1 MQVPK
6 TQPAEY
12 TLYRRRYAILALYS
26 LSNAL
31 NGMLWVSFSPIF
43 QAAGTLFGVNATAIN
58 FFSTVFLFAYI
69 PGAISSVYTMERFGL
84 RWCLVA
90 GAALNAACG
99 WTRYVGSLVAP
110 SSPVAGFAIAM
121 LGQAIGALAQPV
133 FSNSPARIS
142 GDWFAVHERDTATTV
157 GALSNLIGTAVGAVI
172 PGIAVLGPG
181 DIQWWLLGQ
190 AVASLAFL
198 IATSIWVR
206 DRPPTAPSA
215 SVEWRD
221 AARNASLSSVSASAV
236 GESATAASP
245 LPIIEAASPSSLQP
259 ATPAA
264 TAEEVALFQPSSA
277 SPRPTAEQGVVNPAS
292 RKSRAEAAVR
302 ALWIDACI
310 LVRNYNFLLLVG
322 AYSIGVGLFGAIIT
336 LSGQIIA
343 PCGYGS
349 DIAGYAGGVLLVAG
363 LCGSA
368 VMCVLMKKTRQYV
381 LLQKVDV
388 VIVAGSV
395 VFLLASLVSAS
406 DGALQLL
413 IAFGVTGF
421 FIVPLLPVS
430 YESAAEVT
438 FPAPEDTSGAVL
450 STMSSMLGIVFI
462 FAMPPLLE
470 YPSSVSCSSAATP
483 FAAFILVNVIITVGL
498 MLAFRADPRRKTAEA
513 KAEADR
519 EAARKTN
526 VVSATAR
533 EGAALQLVPA
543 V

>member
-1 MQVPK
+1 MEVPTK
-6 TQPAEY
+6 QY

-43 QAAGTLFGVNATAIN
+43 QASATLFGVNATAIN

-69 PGAISSVYTMERFGL
+69 PGALSSVYTMERFGL

-99 WTRYVGSLVAP
+99 WTRYVGSLVAL

-121 LGQAIGALAQPV
+121 LGQIIGALAQPV

-172 PGIAVLGPG
+172 PGFAVSGPG

-190 AVASLAFL
+190 AVASVAFL
-198 IATSIWVR
+198 TATSIWVR
-206 DRPPTAPSA
+206 DRPPTSPSA

-221 AARNASLSSVSASAV
+221 AARNASLSSVSASAA
-236 GESATAASP
+236 GEAATAASP
-245 LPIIEAASPSSLQP
+245 LPDIEAASPRSLQP

-264 TAEEVALFQPSSA
+264 TEEVALFQPTSA
-277 SPRPTAEQGVVNPAS
+277 SPRPTTEQGVVNTAS
-292 RKSRAEAAVR
+292 RKSKAEAAVR

-368 VMCVLMKKTRQYV
+368 IMCFLMKRTRQYV

-395 VFLLASLVSAS
+395 VFLLASLVSAG

-413 IAFGVTGF
+413 VAFGVTGF

-430 YESAAEVT
+430 YESAAEAT
-438 FPAPEDTSGAVL
+438 FPVPEDTSGAVL

-462 FAMPPLLE
+462 FAMPPLLD
-470 YPSSVSCSSAATP
+470 YPASVACSSAATP
-483 FAAFILVNVIITVGL
+483 FAAFVLVNVIISVGL

-519 EAARKTN
+519 KAARKTN
-526 VVSATAR
+526 VVSELAR
-533 EGAALQLVPA
+533 EEGALSAASQPVP